1 MLVLLLAGASLLVG
15 CSDDG
20 DDGGSDGASDGGDA
34 GGEAAT
40 GGDAPEALCAA
51 DVLVFL
57 TPGIDDGTVDGVQTA
72 LDDAAEVERAVLLDQ
87 AATEPVYRVLFADA
101 PATEDPD
108 HQPQSFAVELRGN
121 VDATLFVGDLYA
133 TEGVGE
139 VAPVD
144 GQACQIVSGELDLDS
159 P

>member
-1 MLVLLLAGASLLVG
+1 VLVLLLAGASLLAG

-20 DDGGSDGASDGGDA
+20 EGGGSDGGDA
-34 GGEAAT
+34 GDDEAA
-40 GGDAPEALCAA
+40 GEDPPEVLCAA

-57 TPGIDDGTVDGVQTA
+57 TPGIDDATVDGVQTT
-72 LDDAAEVERAVLLDQ
+72 LDDAAEVDRAVLLDRATTQPVHQ
-87 AATEPVYRVLFADA
+87 ALFADA
-101 PATEDPD
+101 PPTEAADQ
-108 HQPQSFAVELRGN
+108 QPQSFAVELRGN